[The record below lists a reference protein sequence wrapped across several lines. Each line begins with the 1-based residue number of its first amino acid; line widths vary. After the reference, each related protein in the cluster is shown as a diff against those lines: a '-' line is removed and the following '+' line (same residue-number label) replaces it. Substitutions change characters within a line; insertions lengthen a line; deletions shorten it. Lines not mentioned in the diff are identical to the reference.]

1 MMGDKPLI
9 APDDPGEVADA
20 GRLASVEGERD
31 GQPSRIAERLGSG
44 GP

>member
-9 APDDPGEVADA
+9 APDDPGEVAHA
-20 GRLASVEGERD
+20 GRLAGVEGERN
-31 GQPSRIAERLGSG
+31 GQPSRIAECLGPG